1 MVKRLFLLL
10 LTMVGGLSV
19 QAGSYT
25 YLTFQTTDGA
35 KVSVPVASL
44 AITISGNALTVGTQT
59 FVLTNLKTMY
69 FSAANET
76 TAIQQV
82 TRETLDEAVAIYDLQ
97 GHQVEKAQM
106 KSGVYIVKTK
116 QKSFKMIVK

>member
-44 AITISGNALTVGTQT
+44 AITISGNTLTAGSQS
-59 FVLTNLKTMY
+59 FELANLKTMY
-69 FSAANET
+69 FSTANET

-82 TRETLDEAVAIYDLQ
+82 TRDALDEATEIYDLK
-97 GHQVEKAQM
+97 GHRVEKAQM
-106 KSGVYIVKTK
+106 KSGVYIVKTR
-116 QKSFKMIVK
+116 QKTYKMIVK